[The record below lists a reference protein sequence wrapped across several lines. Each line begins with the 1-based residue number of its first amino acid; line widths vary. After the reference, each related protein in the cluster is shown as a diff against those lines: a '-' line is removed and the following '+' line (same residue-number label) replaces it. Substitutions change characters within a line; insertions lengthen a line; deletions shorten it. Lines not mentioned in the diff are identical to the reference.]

1 MLWDLEEQRH
11 QVSIGTTEFYILK
24 GIDFNVDF
32 KENEYCLNKLG
43 EGTKQRVNGLSK
55 G

>member
-24 GIDFNVDF
+24 GIDF